1 MDRDLA
7 GRLDAVIDA
16 ALAAK
21 RIVGTT
27 VLAARAG
34 TLVYGRAAGLADR
47 EAGMAMPPQAIFRL
61 ASLTKP
67 MVSAAAMRLVEEG
80 RIGLDDPVTRWLPGF
95 RPALA
100 DGTRPV
106 ITVRH
111 LLTHSAGLSYGFLE
125 PAGSAYHRLGISDG
139 LDQPGLSMA
148 ENLSRLARAPLAFA
162 PGSAWRY
169 SLSIDV
175 LGALLA
181 EAAGV
186 ALPDLVSRLVT
197 APLGMADTGF
207 AVSETARLV
216 TPYVDGVP
224 EPTRI
229 TDGLAVPVIEGI
241 LRFAPSRIFDP
252 RSFASGGGGMAG
264 TAEDFLLFIEAI
276 RTGGAPILE
285 PATIE
290 QMTALQIGPRAETRG
305 PGWGFGFGW
314 AVLADPAAA
323 GTPQSEGTLQWG
335 GAYGHSWF
343 VDPAR
348 SLSVVALTNTAFE
361 GMGGAFPTAVRNAV
375 YG

>member
-1 MDRDLA
+1 M
-7 GRLDAVIDA
+7 
-16 ALAAK
+16 
-21 RIVGTT
+21 
-27 VLAARAG
+27 VLVAQAG

-47 EAGMAMPPQAIFRL
+47 EAGQPMRPRAIFRL

-67 MVSAAAMRLVEEG
+67 LVSAAALRLVEEG
-80 RIGLDDPVTRWLPGF
+80 RIGLDDPVTRWLPDF
-95 RPALA
+95 RPALP

-125 PAGSAYHRLGISDG
+125 PAGSAYHRLGVSDG
-139 LDQPGLSMA
+139 LDQPGLSMT
-148 ENLSRLARAPLAFA
+148 ENLSRLARAPLAFE

-169 SLSIDV
+169 SVSIDV

-181 EAAGV
+181 EAAGTG
-186 ALPDLVSRLVT
+186 LPDLVWRLVT

-207 AVSETARLV
+207 AVSDVARLV

-224 EPTRI
+224 EPSRI

-252 RSFASGGGGMAG
+252 NSFASGGGGMAG
-264 TAEDFLLFIEAI
+264 TAEDFLLFLEAI
-276 RTGGAPILE
+276 RTGGAPILA
-285 PATIE
+285 PATVDR
-290 QMTALQIGPRAETRG
+290 MTALQIGPRAETRG

-323 GTPQSEGTLQWG
+323 RTPQSEGTLQWG

-343 VDPAR
+343 VDPAGH
-348 SLSVVALTNTAFE
+348 LSVVALTNTAFE
-361 GMGGAFPTAVRNAV
+361 GMGGAFPAAVRDAV